1 MNNGTDPQPH
11 EEEKVSPA
19 KPSGLEMIL
28 IIVFLMFVAWGTYE
42 FGIWVITDGGKTL
55 QEKEQYL

>member
-1 MNNGTDPQPH
+1 MNNGTDPQSH
-11 EEEKVSPA
+11 EEKASSA
-19 KPSGLEMIL
+19 NPSGLEMIL

>member
-1 MNNGTDPQPH
+1 MATDPEPH
-11 EEEKVSPA
+11 EEETVSPA
-19 KPSGLEMIL
+19 KPSGLEIIL

-42 FGIWVITDGGKTL
+42 FGIWIIKDGGKTQ

>member
-1 MNNGTDPQPH
+1 MATDPQSQR
-11 EEEKVSPA
+11 EEKASPA

-42 FGIWVITDGGKTL
+42 FGIWIIKDGGQMP
-55 QEKEQYL
+55 QEKEQSL

>member
-1 MNNGTDPQPH
+1 MATDPEPH
-11 EEEKVSPA
+11 EEEKVFPA

-28 IIVFLMFVAWGTYE
+28 IIIFLMFVAWGTYE
-42 FGIWVITDGGKTL
+42 FGIWVIKDGGKMP

>member
-11 EEEKVSPA
+11 KEKASPA
-19 KPSGLEMIL
+19 KPSRLEMIL

-42 FGIWVITDGGKTL
+42 FGIWVIKDAGKTP

>member
-11 EEEKVSPA
+11 KEKASPA
-19 KPSGLEMIL
+19 KPSRLEMIL
-28 IIVFLMFVAWGTYE
+28 IIIFLMFVAWGTYE
-42 FGIWVITDGGKTL
+42 FGIWVIKDGGKNL

>member
-1 MNNGTDPQPH
+1 MVTDPEPDD
-11 EEEKVSPA
+11 EEKVSLA

-42 FGIWVITDGGKTL
+42 FGIWVIKDGGKIP

>member
-1 MNNGTDPQPH
+1 MATDPEPH

-42 FGIWVITDGGKTL
+42 FGIWVIKDGGKIQ
-55 QEKEQYL
+55 QEKERYL

>member
-11 EEEKVSPA
+11 EEKASPA

-42 FGIWVITDGGKTL
+42 FGIWVIKDGGKTL
-55 QEKEQYL
+55 

>member
-11 EEEKVSPA
+11 KEKASPA
-19 KPSGLEMIL
+19 KPSRLEMIL

-55 QEKEQYL
+55 QEKE

>member
-1 MNNGTDPQPH
+1 MVTEPEPDD
-11 EEEKVSPA
+11 EEKVSLA

-42 FGIWVITDGGKTL
+42 FGIWVIKDGGKTP
-55 QEKEQYL
+55 QEKEQNF

>member
-1 MNNGTDPQPH
+1 MATDPEPH
-11 EEEKVSPA
+11 EEETVSPA

-28 IIVFLMFVAWGTYE
+28 IIIFLMFVAWGTFE
-42 FGIWVITDGGKTL
+42 FGIWVIKDGGKMP